1 MANIERLRQY
11 LGDNRLVWW
20 FLYGG
25 DRLAVTAGLLAAAFV
40 VYFVLGSLNI
50 IFLPGNRLMW
60 LLNGLVNGLLSLVT
74 IVLAV
79 NQLVLSQQ
87 FGSMGELYDRL
98 EDMIDFRERVE
109 DMTETDVTPVQPGEF
124 FVGLLTA
131 LSERGQTLK
140 EGAADCDDEELA
152 DEIDEYATD
161 LSEQTNQLHDEL
173 ENKEGTF
180 AVLLSI
186 LDYNNSRHFY
196 TARRLQTTYADSH
209 TDITGTALSEIR
221 ELFKQINTTR
231 QYFKTVYLQRELSE
245 LSRMT
250 VYTGIIATLVA
261 SVMILVYEDTS
272 TATLNPTV
280 YYVLLSGA
288 LVAIQSPLAVLFSYA
303 VRAATISRKTAA
315 FGPFIP
321 EEEQE
326 QVSGQGDS

>member
-1 MANIERLRQY
+1 MVIIERLRQY

-74 IVLAV
+74 IVLTV

-87 FGSMGELYDRL
+87 FGSVGELYDRL
-98 EDMIDFRERVE
+98 EQVIDFREKSGE
-109 DMTETDVTPVQPGEF
+109 MTGTDVPPPQPDAF
-124 FVGLLTA
+124 FTGLLTELA
-131 LSERGQTLK
+131 ERADELDEAT
-140 EGAADCDDEELA
+140 ADCDDEQLINKC
-152 DEIDEYATD
+152 DQYTTI
-161 LSEQTNQLHDEL
+161 LIEQA
-173 ENKEGTF
+173 NKIREEVEGAEGF
-180 AVLLSI
+180 SVLLHI
-186 LDYNNSRHFY
+186 LNYNDSQQFHA
-196 TARRLQTTYADSH
+196 ARRLQVGYADTH
-209 TDITGTALSEIR
+209 TGTMETALNGIVELLKEIDT
-221 ELFKQINTTR
+221 IR
-231 QYFKTVYLQRELSE
+231 QYFKTVYLQRELSQ

-261 SVMILVYEDTS
+261 SVMILVYQDTS

-288 LVAIQSPLAVLFSYA
+288 LVTIQSPLAVLFSYA

-321 EEEQE
+321 EEEQA
-326 QVSGQGDS
+326 QVGDLDDF

>member
-1 MANIERLRQY
+1 MGRIERLRQY
-11 LGDNRLVWW
+11 LGRNRLVWW
-20 FLYGG
+20 FVYGG
-25 DRLAVTAGLLAAAFV
+25 DRLVVTAGLMAAAFV
-40 VYFVLGSLNI
+40 VYFVLGIYNV

-74 IVLAV
+74 IVLTV
-79 NQLVLSQQ
+79 NQLVLSEQ
-87 FGSMGELYDRL
+87 FDSMGELYDRL
-98 EDMIDFRERVE
+98 EQMIDFREKVE
-109 DMTETDVTPVQPGEF
+109 GTTETDVTPVQPGEF
-124 FVGLLTA
+124 IAGLLAT
-131 LSERGQTLK
+131 LSERAQELSENTA
-140 EGAADCDDEELA
+140 EYDDEELA

-161 LSEQTNQLHDEL
+161 LTEQTGQIHDEV
-173 ENKEGTF
+173 ENSEGTF

-196 TARRLQTTYADSH
+196 TARRLQTAYADSH
-209 TDITGTALSEIR
+209 AETTKTTLDEIR

-250 VYTGIIATLVA
+250 VYTGIIATIVA
-261 SVMILVYEDTS
+261 SVMILIYEDTS

-280 YYVLLSGA
+280 YYILLSGA
-288 LVAIQSPLAVLFSYA
+288 LVTIQSPLAVLFSYA

-321 EEEQE
+321 EEEQQ
-326 QVSGQGDS
+326 QVSGRGDS